1 MHARPGATPPPIERE
16 RFGGS
21 QRRERPD
28 DADAPVSRSD
38 LSKGPQE
45 LLEHRA
51 SRCER
56 DTASVLT
63 PAIVPVAE
71 HPAVPPDA
79 GDVQDLGVRDPDE
92 GS

>member
-1 MHARPGATPPPIERE
+1 MHARPGAKPPPIERE

-28 DADAPVSRSD
+28 DDAPVSRSD

-51 SRCER
+51 SRSER

-71 HPAVPPDA
+71 HAAVPRDA
-79 GDVQDLGVRDPDE
+79 GDVQDLGVRDPHE